1 MRRKLSLIVL
11 TAAAF
16 SAPAFAA
23 ETAVAP
29 AADANANANA
39 VVVEAAALSAS
50 ANAEQARKL
59 LQAQGYTNV
68 SDLNRDASGRW
79 TGTASKD
86 GKTIFVAIALPAKT
100 PAAPAAN

>member
-29 AADANANANA
+29 AADANSVA
-39 VVVEAAALSAS
+39 VEDAALSAS

-100 PAAPAAN
+100 RAAPAAN

>member
-29 AADANANANA
+29 AADANAVA
-39 VVVEAAALSAS
+39 VEAAALSAS

-100 PAAPAAN
+100 PAAPVAN

>member
-1 MRRKLSLIVL
+1 MSRNLALIAL
-11 TAAAF
+11 AAAAF

-29 AADANANANA
+29 ATNANA
-39 VVVEAAALSAS
+39 VVVEAGALTSS

-59 LQAQGYTNV
+59 LQSQGYTNV

-86 GKTIFVAIALPAKT
+86 GKTIFIAIALPAPAPAT
-100 PAAPAAN
+100 PATN

>member
-1 MRRKLSLIVL
+1 MNRNLAVIALA
-11 TAAAF
+11 AAAF

-29 AADANANANA
+29 ATNANPA
-39 VVVEAAALSAS
+39 VVEAGALTVS

-59 LQAQGYTNV
+59 LQSQGYTNV

-86 GKTIFVAIALPAKT
+86 GKTIFIAIALPT
-100 PAAPAAN
+100 PAPATPATN